1 MKTKLFALKKICAP
15 LLLSACLVP
24 ALGAAETHVTNGAGI
39 AWTGYRSNTAT
50 VFAFDAETGT
60 TTMTNLDADSYV
72 WGFLPSAVALD
83 VGDALTLTGTATF
96 NSVAGDSSFY
106 FGLYDSGPHAAPT
119 RRRRRERLFRASSKA
134 RGA

>member
-15 LLLSACLVP
+15 LLLSACFVP

-60 TTMTNLDADSYV
+60 YLCYETGSTT
-72 WGFLPSAVALD
+72 
-83 VGDALTLTGTATF
+83 
-96 NSVAGDSSFY
+96 AGR
-106 FGLYDSGPHAAPT
+106 T